1 MKDAAWTVRFPV
13 AGAAVPRRGGS
24 ALRALGRGVLWM
36 LRWRVEGEIPNAARC
51 VVIVA
56 PHTSNWDFVVG
67 LAALLA
73 LDLRVTWL
81 GKHTIFRGPFGALWR
96 ALGGVPVD
104 RGATD
109 GTVEATAGLFAAGDP
124 LWVGL
129 APEGTRRKVERW
141 KSGFWRI
148 ARAGRV
154 PILPV
159 ALDHGRRRVR
169 FFALY
174 EPTGDCAA
182 DVEALRRHYS
192 PDMARRRHQ
201 F

>member
-1 MKDAAWTVRFPV
+1 MPRAPLPV
-13 AGAAVPRRGGS
+13 PGPSVPRRGGTV
-24 ALRALGRGVLWM
+24 LRALGGAVLR
-36 LRWRVEGEIPNAARC
+36 LLGWRVEGGIPDVPRC

-73 LDLRVTWL
+73 LDLRIRWL

-104 RGATD
+104 RTAPH
-109 GTVEATAGLFAAGDP
+109 GTVDATARLFSSPGPA
-124 LWVGL
+124 WVAL
-129 APEGTRRKVERW
+129 APEGTRHKVERW

-148 ARAGRV
+148 ARAGGA

-159 ALDHGRRRVR
+159 ALDHGRRRLR
-169 FFALY
+169 FAPLFT
-174 EPTGDCAA
+174 PTADQEA
-182 DVEALRRHYS
+182 DVLALRRNFS
-192 PDMARRRHQ
+192 ADMARRPDRYW
-201 F
+201 